1 MNSSVFCKPVCALL
15 FLIPALAFAQTRC
28 GSSFEREPAKTTI
41 NICREE
47 LHGPI
52 SHGMKEEILTILGKT
67 YLSQGESDIAIA
79 SWNEA
84 SQYTLP
90 AKNQAEANQKW
101 AELQVLIAQTYNQMD
116 KPKLAYAQ
124 YMKALQTLKT
134 TSGERSVPAAA
145 IYDSLGTFYAQ
156 QKEADKSDQAFLR
169 SRIVYEIRL
178 GADNPKTIDTRLN
191 HAVALMDLGQME
203 KAKDHFIELANL
215 VNKDAYY
222 ENQPIR
228 AEILTFLGTMEMQDN
243 DLRSAAQHYEQAFN
257 VRQNAFGPNDIRTS
271 QSLNNLGVV
280 LFRAGNLER
289 AEQALSRAYIIRKDL
304 LGDKD
309 PLTLS
314 TQRNLQAVIAA
325 EDAANRSGKPQS
337 GL

>member
-1 MNSSVFCKPVCALL
+1 MNSPVLHRSL
-15 FLIPALAFAQTRC
+15 FVAVLLIPAMGFAQTRC
-28 GSSFEREPAKTTI
+28 GASFEREPTKTTI
-41 NICREE
+41 NVCRDE

-67 YLSQGESDIAIA
+67 YLAQGEQDIAIA

-90 AKNQAEANQKW
+90 AKDQPEANQKW
-101 AELQVLIAQTYNQMD
+101 AELQVLIAQTYAQMD

-124 YMKALQTLKT
+124 YMKALKTLKV
-134 TSGERSVPAAA
+134 TSGERSVPSAVV
-145 IYDSLGTFYAQ
+145 YDSLGTFYAQ
-156 QKEADKSDQAFLR
+156 QKEAEKAEHAFLR

-191 HAVALMDLGQME
+191 NAVALMDLGQADQA
-203 KAKDHFIELANL
+203 KARFEELAKI
-215 VNKDAYY
+215 VNTDTYY

-243 DLRSAAQHYEQAFN
+243 DLRSAAMHYEQAFN
-257 VRQNAFGPNDIRTS
+257 VRQTAFGPNDLRTS

-280 LFRAGNLER
+280 LFRAGNLQR

-304 LGDKD
+304 LGEKD
-309 PLTLS
+309 PLTVS

-325 EDAANRSGKPQS
+325 EDAAAKRPINN
-337 GL
+337 